1 MITDNKISM
10 LFENFIHLLLIP
22 VNTVNQL
29 DIKQIEND
37 KNLMNSEEIWLS
49 KRYCDR
55 YYDFTYD
62 LFQNYEEYFSIIF
75 RALKNAIAFLQ
86 MQT

>member
-22 VNTVNQL
+22 VNTVNHIL

-37 KNLMNSEEIWLS
+37 KNLMNSEEI
-49 KRYCDR
+49 
-55 YYDFTYD
+55 
-62 LFQNYEEYFSIIF
+62 
-75 RALKNAIAFLQ
+75 
-86 MQT
+86 